1 MEILIWGGVFVVSL
15 VALVKGADWVL
26 DNSKKIGLALGLSP
40 FIIGVVILGFGTSA
54 PELVS
59 SIFAVL
65 QKATEIPVAN
75 AIGSNIANILLVV
88 GLSAVVARG
97 RFEATKSL
105 IDLEIPLLIL
115 ATSYFFGVAY
125 DGVVTPVEGIFL
137 LAGFVVYILYTL
149 LSGNG
154 ESAVAALETEE
165 EKAGKRITLS
175 DIFFLVVGFA
185 LLIFGA
191 QYLVESVLVLSQS
204 LGISVG
210 VITLLAVALGTS
222 LPELVV
228 SIKAA
233 LSGNAEVSIGNIFGS
248 NIFNLL
254 LVVGVPALITPLAI
268 DTVTLTVAL
277 PAMLVAT
284 ILFVISGLSQRIH
297 SWEGMFY
304 LLLYALFVA
313 KIFGWA

>member
-1 MEILIWGGVFVVSL
+1 MVSL